1 MENQIKNLKDVVE
14 GNKNVIS
21 ELENSNIPM
30 CCLKD
35 IVLEYNKEFV
45 RFDFIILTRKLFVIL
60 DTTSLNGEISISE
73 AGDFAKYMKNKN
85 DKSLRKNIMNNPI
98 EKLNESSKILLSIL
112 KKEKLIKDVN
122 VETRLIISNPKSI
135 ISRGKAPADI
145 RDKIVKYDEIEDH
158 IRSLLKEIPGNKELM
173 ESNMLHIAEFLKEN
187 NIKTENYLENILN
200 ENILNFINLQID

>member
-1 MENQIKNLKDVVE
+1 M
-14 GNKNVIS
+14 
-21 ELENSNIPM
+21 
-30 CCLKD
+30 
-35 IVLEYNKEFV
+35 
-45 RFDFIILTRKLFVIL
+45 
-60 DTTSLNGEISISE
+60 TSLS
-73 AGDFAKYMKNKN
+73 
-85 DKSLRKNIMNNPI
+85 
-98 EKLNESSKILLSIL
+98 
-112 KKEKLIKDVN
+112 
-122 VETRLIISNPKSI
+122 ISNPKSI